1 VNIYDEIKRK
11 ITGKRATQ
19 YRKSCLIIP
28 CGWFGF
34 DYKEIHKR
42 ASENNCHFIT
52 YDFKEVDRSEKIYL
66 DYCKYKE
73 ITYRGVNLYESS
85 IYNICNDL
93 ELAPKFLDFSDQVQ
107 KKVLEKWY
115 EIAARHVDYATRLF
129 DENKIEL
136 VIIPQGYVLEAAV
149 VRQIAVNRGVSVLAI
164 ENSLSK
170 DKLLWDNVSGITV
183 NANLGKNYF
192 WKFKSSIDERTAIK
206 YKEDFLRNI
215 KLLKVSEHSSPKTQY
230 PRNGGRKTILF
241 LSQVYLDSS
250 IIFGIYDFP
259 DTVKIIEI
267 LCRFCERMNY
277 ELIVKLHPKEIE
289 GNSILNRPYDKIT
302 WRKIKSNKYLA
313 DKIEQQTYV
322 HVDFENSYDTYSLIS
337 NADVCVTVNSM
348 AGIEALL
355 LGKNVILCGQ
365 SSYGGLG
372 FTFEAYNQEFL
383 DFFLELVTTKNKTMI
398 NADADKFFYIYL
410 EKYCIDKTNGAL
422 ISLIEKQQLARR

>member
-1 VNIYDEIKRK
+1 
-11 ITGKRATQ
+11 
-19 YRKSCLIIP
+19 
-28 CGWFGF
+28 
-34 DYKEIHKR
+34 
-42 ASENNCHFIT
+42 
-52 YDFKEVDRSEKIYL
+52 
-66 DYCKYKE
+66 
-73 ITYRGVNLYESS
+73 
-85 IYNICNDL
+85 
-93 ELAPKFLDFSDQVQ
+93 
-107 KKVLEKWY
+107 
-115 EIAARHVDYATRLF
+115 
-129 DENKIEL
+129 
-136 VIIPQGYVLEAAV
+136 
-149 VRQIAVNRGVSVLAI
+149 LAI